1 MTRVFLLIAF
11 SSMLLQSCR
20 KADRLTQ
27 FNVQYTSTATIS
39 SSATVSVPFV
49 VITPDVETNS
59 EATFA
64 VNDTRKDKIQEI
76 QLTSL
81 NIQITNPQSQDFNF
95 LKEVEIFI
103 NADGLSEIL
112 LASKYNLQNTNTQY
126 LELDVSEND
135 FQEYIK
141 KEEFTLRVRTV
152 TDEALL
158 NDVDIEINS
167 DFWVNAKLIGK
178 A

>member
-1 MTRVFLLIAF
+1 MMRLL
-11 SSMLLQSCR
+11 LLFILPSLLLSSCR

-39 SSATVSVPFV
+39 STATVSVPFV
-49 VITPDVETNS
+49 VITPDIETNS
-59 EATFA
+59 ESTFA
-64 VNDTRKDKIQEI
+64 VHDTRKDKIQEI
-76 QLTSL
+76 KLTSL
-81 NIQITNPQSQDFNF
+81 NIQIVNPQTQNFNF
-95 LKEVEIFI
+95 LKEIEIYI
-103 NADGLSEIL
+103 DADGLSEIL
-112 LASKYNLQNTNTQY
+112 LASKYNLQNNNAQY
-126 LELDVSEND
+126 LELEVSEND

-141 KEEFTLRVRTV
+141 KDEFTLRVRSI

>member
-1 MTRVFLLIAF
+1 M
-11 SSMLLQSCR
+11 
-20 KADRLTQ
+20 
-27 FNVQYTSTATIS
+27 
-39 SSATVSVPFV
+39 SVPFV